1 LLVESGG
8 GGGGGRFTCA
18 KEGSV
23 HAVHAENAPH
33 AIDASATSRAFTRGR
48 SPERIARA
56 STAPQL
62 SRAIA

>member
-18 KEGSV
+18 REGSV

-33 AIDASATSRAFTRGR
+33 AIDAIATSRAFTLGR
-48 SPERIARA
+48 SPRIARA